1 MTCTTPS
8 HEEAIAEG
16 QTYEILD
23 TIKALEQQT
32 TTGDDTDCLLGKGHT
47 TPGKTLPPATVNEAL
62 AHMQQVQGLR
72 QTCDIDFLK
81 AQMYKDYRNRL
92 EPSVNGSKETEEQ
105 VNSYDPTIME
115 METEQQRRQKHDME
129 AKHDMDAL
137 PSPPDFDAS
146 SALVPSSTSS
156 QYKRSTP
163 KRVQRKA
170 MSSTSTS
177 STLPTASSS
186 TSVIVKPYPRMI
198 PAEFSGK
205 QSIYKNRPRTTS
217 LRYQEPD
224 IYFAGKN
231 VYLGRN

>member
-1 MTCTTPS
+1 MTCITPS

-16 QTYEILD
+16 ETYEILD

-32 TTGDDTDCLLGKGHT
+32 TTSEDMDCLLGKGNT
-47 TPGKTLPPATVNEAL
+47 TPGKTLPPTTVDDAL
-62 AHMQQVQGLR
+62 AHMQQIQGLR
-72 QTCDIDFLK
+72 QTCDIEFLK

-105 VNSYDPTIME
+105 VSSYDPTIME
-115 METEQQRRQKHDME
+115 METEQQRGQKHDME
-129 AKHDMDAL
+129 ATHDMDAL

-146 SALVPSSTSS
+146 PALVSSSTSS
-156 QYKRSTP
+156 HHKRSTP
-163 KRVQRKA
+163 KRVQRKS

-177 STLPTASSS
+177 SAQPAASSS
-186 TSVIVKPYPRMI
+186 TSVIFKPYPRMI
-198 PAEFSGK
+198 PAKISG
-205 QSIYKNRPRTTS
+205 QRSIYKNPSRTTS
-217 LRYQEPD
+217 HRHQEPD